1 VKDLKQNGIV
11 AIKAK
16 IYAQERRHLWKLKGA
31 SNTMRVCVCVCM
43 RMRVCACV
51 CVGAVLGW
59 NPGLHTCWASTL
71 PLSQTPSPSSANFNT
86 V

>member
-51 CVGAVLGW
+51 CVGAGMEPGASHMLGK
-59 NPGLHTCWASTL
+59 HSTTE
-71 PLSQTPSPSSANFNT
+71 PDP
-86 V
+86 